1 MNSSDICS
9 TSAAAR
15 ILVAED
21 DTDINNLIRT
31 LLHSQGYKTAQA
43 FSGTEAKLRLDME
56 HFDLLILD
64 LMLPG
69 MAGEELLLELRR
81 ENREE
86 LSVLVLS
93 AKAALSDKV
102 KLLTCGADDYMT
114 KPFEPEELLAR
125 VFACLRRNGRRG
137 DRGSVSSNN
146 KESGEDCREKAE
158 NEGLSYKNLRLLP
171 EARKVTVKG
180 EEIRLTRYEYE
191 ILNILIQTPEKVYS
205 RETLYEMVWQGGYY
219 GEDNTVNVHV
229 SNLRKKLAA
238 KDAKEEYIK
247 TVWGIG
253 FKMA

>member
-1 MNSSDICS
+1 M
-9 TSAAAR
+9 
-15 ILVAED
+15 
-21 DTDINNLIRT
+21 
-31 LLHSQGYKTAQA
+31 YKRQ
-43 FSGTEAKLRLDME
+43 
-56 HFDLLILD
+56 
-64 LMLPG
+64 
-69 MAGEELLLELRR
+69 
-81 ENREE
+81 
-86 LSVLVLS
+86 
-93 AKAALSDKV
+93 
-102 KLLTCGADDYMT
+102 
-114 KPFEPEELLAR
+114 
-125 VFACLRRNGRRG
+125 
-137 DRGSVSSNN
+137 
-146 KESGEDCREKAE
+146 
-158 NEGLSYKNLRLLP
+158 GLSYKNLRLLP